1 MRAYVDYALI
11 VCIVYI
17 CMNRI
22 LLQCVTIPSLDIWWE
37 RDVVSSGRVGGVCE
51 NIAQSNSQWLCNS
64 HHLKCCIDL
73 NCCQYNYMSVLEVV
87 SLFLHFSDVTS
98 LTRYGDSDGV

>member
-1 MRAYVDYALI
+1 MRAYVDCALI
-11 VCIVYI
+11 ICIVYI

-37 RDVVSSGRVGGVCE
+37 RDVVSPGRVGGGCE
-51 NIAQSNSQWLCNS
+51 NTAQSNSQRLCNG
-64 HHLKCCIDL
+64 HHLTCCVDV
-73 NCCQYNYMSVLEVV
+73 NCCQYNYMCVLEVV
-87 SLFLHFSDVTS
+87 SLFLHFIDVTS